1 VSTETKRD
9 GGPSEKAVEA
19 ARNNFKQAM
28 SQGLGRLTQATDA
41 FDAAFR
47 RAHDPALGLQ
57 RSVCLADVVEALRSQ
72 RIPDGTLDGKPLA
85 TSGVYADFIE
95 RRFGGQS

>member
-9 GGPSEKAVEA
+9 GGTEREGRST
-19 ARNNFKQAM
+19 ARNNFKRPVAGAW
-28 SQGLGRLTQATDA
+28 SSGKRRA